1 VLAHAGKSRYIP
13 QTMLKEFR
21 DFIARGSVMDLAV
34 GVIIGAAF
42 GKIVTTLVEG
52 VIMPPIG
59 LLMGQID
66 FSSLFVVLGDQNTV
80 PTSWIDAKQKGIP
93 VIAYGQLITDAINF
107 LIVAA
112 AVFLMVKQVNRIKSS
127 VDKPAAAPAA
137 STKECTFCASTISIK
152 ARRCPNCTS
161 QL

>member
-1 VLAHAGKSRYIP
+1 
-13 QTMLKEFR
+13 MLKEFR

-59 LLMGQID
+59 LLLGQID
-66 FSSLFVVLGDQNTV
+66 FSSLFVILGSPDTI
-80 PTSWIDAKQKGIP
+80 PASWTEAKEKGIP
-93 VIAYGQLITDAINF
+93 VIAYGQFITDAINF
-107 LIVAA
+107 LIVAL

-127 VDKPAAAPAA
+127 VDRPSPTAAPT
-137 STKECTFCASTISIK
+137 TKECGFCASTISIK
-152 ARRCPNCTS
+152 ATRCPDCTS